1 MSGEFSGAGAAIF
14 QAAKDRA
21 LLALGRTMLFAV
33 QGRHSLACEEA
44 AIAVAVGQIL
54 KDSRVPAVRDFA
66 EDLSKAGEAIVDL
79 LDQLEEEDKDYDE
92 DI

>member
-1 MSGEFSGAGAAIF
+1 MSEGFSSVDAAIF
-14 QAAKDRA
+14 RVAKDRA

-33 QGRHSLACEEA
+33 QERHGLACEEA

-66 EDLSKAGEAIVDL
+66 EDLSRAGEAIVDL
-79 LDQLEEEDKDYDE
+79 LDQLEKEDKDYDE
-92 DI
+92 DA